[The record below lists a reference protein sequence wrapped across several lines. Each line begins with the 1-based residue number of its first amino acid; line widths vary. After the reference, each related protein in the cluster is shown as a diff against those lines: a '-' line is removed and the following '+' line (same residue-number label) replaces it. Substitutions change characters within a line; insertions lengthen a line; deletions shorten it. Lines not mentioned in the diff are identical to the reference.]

1 MFVILLTQLLF
12 FPNLS
17 SLGSL
22 SSFAISL
29 SLKRCKLTQHISYS
43 QISKPQP
50 ASQQPAALVEKRE
63 INMMRAAG
71 ICDFK
76 WSL

>member
-1 MFVILLTQLLF
+1 MLHKVTQQLAETVPFIFMNKMSLQFWDRKVAMFVILLTQLLF

-29 SLKRCKLTQHISYS
+29 SLKRCKLTQ
-43 QISKPQP
+43 
-50 ASQQPAALVEKRE
+50 
-63 INMMRAAG
+63 
-71 ICDFK
+71 
-76 WSL
+76 